1 MTPLKFKSAFFIL
14 RQSKK
19 SYNALNYIDKTLS
32 GQGIMIFQDI
42 VLTLVSMA
50 PKLVLWKKTG
60 IL

>member
-19 SYNALNYIDKTLS
+19 SCNALNYIDKTLS